1 MATAS
6 DAACTHSCDLCG
18 AGCARADLRRPGG
31 TAMGRSAGAGKL
43 PGDCPACQAHSLSE
57 LIAFIDATVAP
68 GSCGCA
74 AGSRGHSDGTAVV
87 SPDELTSLFTRENA
101 DAHDTVGM

>member
-31 TAMGRSAGAGKL
+31 TPMGRSAGEGKL
-43 PGDCPACQAHSLSE
+43 PGVCPACQAHSISE
-57 LIAFIDATVAP
+57 LIAFIEAAVAP
-68 GSCGCA
+68 RQLRLRR
-74 AGSRGHSDGTAVV
+74 GSRGHSDGTAAYR
-87 SPDELTSLFTRENA
+87 PDRE
-101 DAHDTVGM
+101 DDR